1 MSVDAQKLMD
11 LCTYLHIAW
20 SGPLQ
25 IILALYFLHQTMG
38 VSIFAGVAVMI
49 MMIPINA
56 YLASKMK
63 VLQKQQMKNKDE
75 RIKLMVSLSFLL
87 ILKFNN
93 V

>member
-56 YLASKMK
+56 YLAGKMK
-63 VLQKQQMKNKDE
+63 VLQKAQMKNKDE
-75 RIKLMVSLSFLL
+75 RIKLMVNIYLCLY
-87 ILKFNN
+87 
-93 V
+93 